1 MSAFAYR
8 RGTLH
13 AEDVP
18 LERIAAEIGTPVYV
32 YSTATLLAR
41 YHDFE
46 RAFAGLEATICYA
59 LKANGNQAVIATLA
73 RAGAGADIVSQGE
86 LKRALAAGVPPE
98 KIVFA
103 GIGKTEGEMRAALE
117 AGIKQFNV
125 ESEPELRLLSRV
137 AAAMGRIAP
146 IGLRVNPDV
155 DAKTHAKITTGR
167 TENKFGIEIARV
179 DQVAALARELPGI
192 ELRGLAVHIGS
203 QLTSVSP
210 FRDAFARLADVA
222 RRLMAEGHR
231 IAHLDFGGGVGI
243 PYDRDAP
250 PDLAA
255 YTAAV
260 RDAVAGL
267 DVEIVLEPGRYLV
280 AEAGILLSR
289 VIYMK
294 DGEVKRFAIV
304 DAAMN
309 DLIRPT
315 LYEAYHPIRPVRQK
329 LPHADPVIVDV
340 VGPICESGDVLAV
353 DRPLPPLE
361 AGDLIAIAAAGA
373 YGAVM
378 ASTYNA
384 RPLVPEVLVDGDR
397 YAVVRPRQT
406 HDELIALDRLPPWLQ
421 VGNAPPAKRRVR

>member
-46 RAFAGLEATICYA
+46 RAFAGFKATICYA

-86 LKRALAAGVPPE
+86 LTRALAAGVPPE

-137 AAAMGRIAP
+137 ATAMGRLAP
-146 IGLRVNPDV
+146 ISLRVNPDI
-155 DAKTHAKITTGR
+155 DARTHAKIATGK
-167 TENKFGIEIARV
+167 TENKFGIEIAGV
-179 DQVAALARELPGI
+179 DRVAALARELPGI
-192 ELRGLAVHIGS
+192 EMRGLAVHIGS

-210 FRDAFARLADVA
+210 FRDAFARLSDLA
-222 RRLMAEGHR
+222 RRLIADGHR

-255 YTAAV
+255 YAAAV

-294 DGEVKRFAIV
+294 DGEAKRFAIV

-329 LPHADPVIVDV
+329 PPHADPVTVDV

-397 YAVVRPRQT
+397 YALVRPRQT
-406 HDELIALDRLPPWLQ
+406 HEELIALDRLPPWLQ
-421 VGNAPPAKRRVR
+421 VGKSPPAKRRVR

>member
-8 RGTLH
+8 RGGLH

-18 LERIAAEIGTPVYV
+18 LERIAAEVGTPVYV

-41 YHDFE
+41 YRDFE
-46 RAFAGLEATICYA
+46 RAFAGLKATICYA
-59 LKANGNQAVIATLA
+59 LKANGNQAVVATLA
-73 RAGAGADIVSQGE
+73 RAGAGADIVSEGE
-86 LKRALAAGVPPE
+86 LKRALAAGVAPE
-98 KIVFA
+98 RIVFA
-103 GIGKTEGEMRAALE
+103 GVGKSEGEMRAALA

-137 AAAMGRIAP
+137 ARTAGRIAP
-146 IGLRVNPDV
+146 VNLRINPDV
-155 DAKTHAKITTGR
+155 DANTHAKITTGR
-167 TENKFGIEIARV
+167 TENKFGIDIASV
-179 DQVAALARELPGI
+179 DRVAALARELPGL

-210 FRDAFARLADVA
+210 FRDAFARLGEVA
-222 RRLMAEGHR
+222 RRLIGNGHR
-231 IAHLDFGGGVGI
+231 ITNLDFGGGVGI

-250 PDLAA
+250 PDLGDYA
-255 YTAAV
+255 AAV

-267 DVEIVLEPGRYLV
+267 DVEIVLEPGRFLV
-280 AEAGILLSR
+280 AEAGVLLSR

-294 DGEVKRFAIV
+294 DGGVKRFAIV

-315 LYEAYHPIRPVRQK
+315 LYEAFHPIRPVREP
-329 LPHADPVIVDV
+329 LPHADPVVVDV
-340 VGPICESGDVLAV
+340 VGPICESGDVLAS
-353 DRPLPPLE
+353 DRPLPPLD
-361 AGDLIAIAAAGA
+361 AGDLIAIGAAGA

-397 YAVVRPRQT
+397 FAVVRPRQT
-406 HDELIALDRLPPWLQ
+406 HEELIALDRLPPWLED
-421 VGNAPPAKRRVR
+421 VKAPRDKRGVR

>member
-8 RGTLH
+8 RGALH

-18 LERIAAEIGTPVYV
+18 LERIAAEVGTPVYV

-41 YHDFE
+41 YRDFE
-46 RAFAGLEATICYA
+46 RAFAGLKATICYA
-59 LKANGNQAVIATLA
+59 LKANGNQAVVATLA
-73 RAGAGADIVSQGE
+73 RAGAGADIVSEGE

-98 KIVFA
+98 RIVFA
-103 GIGKTEGEMRAALE
+103 GVGKSEGEMRAALA

-137 AAAMGRIAP
+137 ARTAGRIAP
-146 IGLRVNPDV
+146 VNLRINPDV
-155 DAKTHAKITTGR
+155 DANTHAKITTGR
-167 TENKFGIEIARV
+167 TENKFGIDIASV
-179 DQVAALARELPGI
+179 DRVAALARELPGL

-210 FRDAFARLADVA
+210 FRDAFARLGEVA
-222 RRLMAEGHR
+222 RRLIGNGHR
-231 IAHLDFGGGVGI
+231 ITNLDFGGGVGI

-250 PDLAA
+250 PDLGDYA
-255 YTAAV
+255 AAV

-267 DVEIVLEPGRYLV
+267 DLEIVLEPGRFLV
-280 AEAGILLSR
+280 AEAGVLLSR

-294 DGEVKRFAIV
+294 DGGVKRFAIV

-315 LYEAYHPIRPVRQK
+315 LYEAFHPIRPVREP
-329 LPHADPVIVDV
+329 LPHADPVVVDV
-340 VGPICESGDVLAV
+340 VGPICESGDVLAS

-361 AGDLIAIAAAGA
+361 AGDLVAIGAAGA

-397 YAVVRPRQT
+397 FAVVRPRQT
-406 HDELIALDRLPPWLQ
+406 HEALIALDRLPPWLEDMK
-421 VGNAPPAKRRVR
+421 APRAKRGVR